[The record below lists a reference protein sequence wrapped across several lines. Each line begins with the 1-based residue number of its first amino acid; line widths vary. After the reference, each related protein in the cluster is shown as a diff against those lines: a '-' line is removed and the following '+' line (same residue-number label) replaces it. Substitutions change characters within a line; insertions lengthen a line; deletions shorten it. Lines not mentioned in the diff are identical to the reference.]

1 MVSEKI
7 SQTKETILA
16 AAQSLFQEKNYQT
29 VGVREIAKRAGC
41 SHTAIYLYF
50 KNKSEILY
58 EVAHKPLE
66 KLYHTLLALEEQ
78 DLTPSVKLLEGSHI
92 FIQFGFD
99 NYNSFSLLFLDDG
112 ERVDQE
118 QFTYP
123 ISELRMKSFQL
134 LKETVTSLLSPDLT
148 QEEAINV
155 VRGVYLFLQGMVT
168 NYADGQTSYDE
179 RLRTIVTDYLTYTI
193 IQKRK
198 EECQ

>member
-1 MVSEKI
+1 M
-7 SQTKETILA
+7 
-16 AAQSLFQEKNYQT
+16 
-29 VGVREIAKRAGC
+29 GVREIAKRAGC

-78 DLTPSVKLLEGSHI
+78 DLTPSVKLLKGSHI

-99 NYNSFSLLFLDDG
+99 NYNSFSPLFLDDG

-123 ISELRMKSFQL
+123 VSELRMKSFQL

-148 QEEAINV
+148 QEQALNV
-155 VRGVYLFLQGMVT
+155 VRGIYLFLQGMVT
-168 NYADGQTSYDE
+168 KYADGQTSYDE

-198 EECQ
+198 EECK

>member
-7 SQTKETILA
+7 NQTKESILA
-16 AAQSLFQEKNYQT
+16 AAQSLFQEKDYQN
-29 VGVREIAKRAGC
+29 VGIREIAKRAGC

-78 DLTPSVKLLEGSHI
+78 DLTPSVKLLKGSHI

-99 NYNSFSLLFLDDG
+99 HYNSFSPLFLDDG

-134 LKETVTSLLSPDLT
+134 LKETVMSLLSPDLT
-148 QEEAINV
+148 QEQAINI

-168 NYADGQTSYDE
+168 NYADGQTRYDE

-198 EECQ
+198 E